1 MVDSKQIG
9 VLETPSAAHRGVQ
22 KDTLMGNKEKK
33 MRFTVYHNSPLE
45 PPKYENK

>member
-22 KDTLMGNKEKK
+22 KDTFTGNKEKK
-33 MRFTVYHNSPLE
+33 MCYLIHRAYTPGMCSE
-45 PPKYENK
+45 